1 MRKIVAAV
9 LIGFLIAG
17 AGTKIIYT
25 CPPIDGAAGCAS
37 LDKAVMH
44 PGDLLRNKQESLVH
58 FSETFVITSLV
69 GFVILELL
77 IREKKHPKNQSV

>member
-1 MRKIVAAV
+1 VRKIIAAV

-25 CPPIDGAAGCAS
+25 CAPVDGAAGCAE

-44 PGDLLRNKQESLVH
+44 PADLLNNKQDSLVH
-58 FSETFVITSLV
+58 FSETFVISSLV
-69 GFVILELL
+69 GFVILELFS
-77 IREKKHPKNQSV
+77 REKKRRRG